1 MHHQQAGKKPL
12 IVLGM
17 CGLLGVFTSP
27 VLYADDADAR
37 SIKHPLIGYWESKMQ
52 QSGCLESYWFRE
64 DGTAVFTSGDEQLEA
79 RYEVTPQPDAQGF
92 FKLTHRVTLSNRG
105 LDCTRQTS
113 ETNTEQTSYV
123 LFQPDGR
130 SFIACDND
138 DLSLEACFGPVE
150 LKNNAGKSL
159 R

>member
-1 MHHQQAGKKPL
+1 MHYRQAGKKQL
-12 IVLGM
+12 IGIGI
-17 CGLLGVFTSP
+17 CSLLGFFTSP
-27 VLYADDADAR
+27 LLHAEADAR
-37 SIKHPLIGYWESKMQ
+37 SLKHPLIGYWETKMVEN
-52 QSGCLESYWFRE
+52 GCLESYWFRE

-79 RYEVTPQPDAQGF
+79 RYEVTPQPDGQGF
-92 FKLTHRVTLSNRG
+92 FKLTHRVTLSNKG

-138 DLSLEACFGPVE
+138 DPSLEACFGPVE

>member
-37 SIKHPLIGYWESKMQ
+37 SLKHPLIGYWESRMQ
-52 QSGCLESYWFRE
+52 QSGCLESYCFRE

-138 DLSLEACFGPVE
+138 DPSLEACFGPVE